1 MTIGARLTE
10 ETRRRYQRNAGWY
23 DLMGLLSERRFLPWR
38 KRMWGLARGPQI
50 LEVGVGTGRNL
61 PFYPR
66 VDIVTGIDL
75 TPGMLNRA
83 VRRAAELGLTADLRI
98 GDVQQMEFDDARFDS
113 VIATCVFCSVPE
125 PILGFREIKRVLK
138 PGGKLYLLEHM
149 RSPNQRVGR
158 IMDLL
163 NPIMVRMMG
172 ANINRKTLDNIR
184 SAGLK
189 IEESTD
195 LDKSGIFKFMV
206 VCR

>member
-1 MTIGARLTE
+1 
-10 ETRRRYQRNAGWY
+10 
-23 DLMGLLSERRFLPWR
+23 
-38 KRMWGLARGPQI
+38 
-50 LEVGVGTGRNL
+50 
-61 PFYPR
+61 
-66 VDIVTGIDL
+66 VTGIDL